1 MRFAVPLLACALVG
15 AATAALADPP
25 PAAASPSAPPAA
37 AATPVTPAIAPST
50 ATPAATAPTPAI
62 AHAAAAPDDDAEAA
76 AAEKRLR
83 SAGYKPQTVNG
94 VKIWCRTENSIGSRL
109 AQQKNCGT
117 AQDLERSVRET
128 QDRFEATQRRQ
139 WSPTNH

>member
-1 MRFAVPLLACALVG
+1 MRFAVPLLACALAG

-25 PAAASPSAPPAA
+25 PTAASPSAPPAA
-37 AATPVTPAIAPST
+37 AATPPST
-50 ATPAATAPTPAI
+50 ATPAPAATAPTAAI
-62 AHAAAAPDDDAEAA
+62 AHASAAPADDPQAAAT
-76 AAEKRLR
+76 EKRLR
-83 SAGYKPQTVNG
+83 SAGYKPQTVDG
-94 VKIWCRTENSIGSRL
+94 VKIWCRTENSLGSRL

-128 QDRFEATQRRQ
+128 QDRFEATQHRQ

>member
-1 MRFAVPLLACALVG
+1 MRFAVPLLACALAG

-25 PAAASPSAPPAA
+25 PTAASPSAPPAA
-37 AATPVTPAIAPST
+37 AATPPST
-50 ATPAATAPTPAI
+50 ATPAPAATAPTDAI
-62 AHAAAAPDDDAEAA
+62 AHASAAPADDPQAAAT
-76 AAEKRLR
+76 EKRLR
-83 SAGYKPQTVNG
+83 SAGYKPQTVDG
-94 VKIWCRTENSIGSRL
+94 VKIWCRTENSLGSRL

-128 QDRFEATQRRQ
+128 QDRFEATQHRQ

>member
-1 MRFAVPLLACALVG
+1 MRFAVPLLACALAG
-15 AATAALADPP
+15 AATAALADPLP
-25 PAAASPSAPPAA
+25 TAASPSAPPAA
-37 AATPVTPAIAPST
+37 AATPPST
-50 ATPAATAPTPAI
+50 ATPAPAATAPTDAI
-62 AHAAAAPDDDAEAA
+62 AHASAAPADDPQAAAT
-76 AAEKRLR
+76 EKRLR
-83 SAGYKPQTVNG
+83 SAGYKPQTVDG
-94 VKIWCRTENSIGSRL
+94 VKIWCRTENSLGSRL

>member
-1 MRFAVPLLACALVG
+1 MRFAVPLLACALAG

-25 PAAASPSAPPAA
+25 PTAASPSAPPAA
-37 AATPVTPAIAPST
+37 AATPPST
-50 ATPAATAPTPAI
+50 ATPAPAATAPTDAI
-62 AHAAAAPDDDAEAA
+62 AHASAAPADDPQAAATER
-76 AAEKRLR
+76 RLR
-83 SAGYKPQTVNG
+83 SAGYKPQTVDG
-94 VKIWCRTENSIGSRL
+94 VKIWCRTENSLGSRL

-128 QDRFEATQRRQ
+128 QDRFEATQHRQ

>member
-1 MRFAVPLLACALVG
+1 MRFAVPLLACALAG

-25 PAAASPSAPPAA
+25 PTAASPSAPPAA
-37 AATPVTPAIAPST
+37 AATPPST
-50 ATPAATAPTPAI
+50 ATPAPAATAPTDAI
-62 AHAAAAPDDDAEAA
+62 AHASAAPADDPQAAATER
-76 AAEKRLR
+76 RLR
-83 SAGYKPQTVNG
+83 SAGYKPQTVDG
-94 VKIWCRTENSIGSRL
+94 VKIWCRTENSLGSRL

>member
-1 MRFAVPLLACALVG
+1 MRFAVPLLACALAG

-25 PAAASPSAPPAA
+25 PTAASPSAPPAA
-37 AATPVTPAIAPST
+37 AATPPST
-50 ATPAATAPTPAI
+50 ATPAPAATAPTDAI
-62 AHAAAAPDDDAEAA
+62 AHASAAPADDPQAAAT
-76 AAEKRLR
+76 EKRLR
-83 SAGYKPQTVNG
+83 SAGYKPQTVDG
-94 VKIWCRTENSIGSRL
+94 VKIWCRTENSLGSRL

>member
-1 MRFAVPLLACALVG
+1 MRFAVPLLACALAG

-25 PAAASPSAPPAA
+25 PTAASPSAPPAA
-37 AATPVTPAIAPST
+37 AATPPST
-50 ATPAATAPTPAI
+50 ATPAPAATAPTDAI
-62 AHAAAAPDDDAEAA
+62 AHASAAPADDPQAAATER
-76 AAEKRLR
+76 RLR
-83 SAGYKPQTVNG
+83 SAGYKPQAVDG
-94 VKIWCRTENSIGSRL
+94 VKIWCRTENSLGSRL

>member
-1 MRFAVPLLACALVG
+1 MRFAVPLLACALAG

-37 AATPVTPAIAPST
+37 AATPAAPST
-50 ATPAATAPTPAI
+50 ANPAPAATAPTPAL
-62 AHAAAAPDDDAEAA
+62 AHASAAPADDAEAA
-76 AAEKRLR
+76 ATEKRLR

-94 VKIWCRTENSIGSRL
+94 VKIWCRTENSLGSRL

>member
-1 MRFAVPLLACALVG
+1 MMPCALAG

-25 PAAASPSAPPAA
+25 PTAASPSAPPAA
-37 AATPVTPAIAPST
+37 AATPPST
-50 ATPAATAPTPAI
+50 ATPAPAATAPTDAI
-62 AHAAAAPDDDAEAA
+62 AHASAAPADDPQAAATER
-76 AAEKRLR
+76 RLR
-83 SAGYKPQTVNG
+83 SAGYKPQTVDG
-94 VKIWCRTENSIGSRL
+94 VKIWCRTENSLGSRL

-128 QDRFEATQRRQ
+128 QDRFEATQHRQ

>member
-1 MRFAVPLLACALVG
+1 MRFAVPLVACALAG

-25 PAAASPSAPPAA
+25 PASASPSAAPAA
-37 AATPVTPAIAPST
+37 TATPATPPST
-50 ATPAATAPTPAI
+50 ATPAPAATPAI
-62 AHAAAAPDDDAEAA
+62 EHAAAAAA
-76 AAEKRLR
+76 AGEDSEAIAATEKRLR
-83 SAGYKPQTVNG
+83 TAGYKPQTVNG
-94 VKIWCRTENSIGSRL
+94 VKIWCRTEKSLGSRL

-139 WSPTNH
+139 WSPTNN

>member
-1 MRFAVPLLACALVG
+1 MPRPRRWPIRRPDRREPLR
-15 AATAALADPP
+15 TARCGCDP
-25 PAAASPSAPPAA
+25 AEHCHAG
-37 AATPVTPAIAPST
+37 TP
-50 ATPAATAPTPAI
+50 ATAPTAAI
-62 AHAAAAPDDDAEAA
+62 AHASAAPADDPEAA
-76 AAEKRLR
+76 ATERRLR

-94 VKIWCRTENSIGSRL
+94 VKIWCRTENSLGSRL

-128 QDRFEATQRRQ
+128 QDRFEATQHRQ